1 LAKIHGPSA
10 TRATI
15 LYAAAFGVWL
25 WARTPSGQMG
35 KPPYA
40 AVAMLVLAMVSGP
53 VALMNFL
60 KIVWGSF
67 KTERSVPVFLLELT
81 YSAIIPGLFFTWHI
95 LNIIRY

>member
-10 TRATI
+10 TRATL
-15 LYAAAFGVWL
+15 LYAAGLGVWF

-40 AVAMLVLAMVSGP
+40 AIAMLVVAMLAGP
-53 VALMNFL
+53 VALMNFV

-67 KTERSVPVFLLELT
+67 KTERSVPVFLLELA
-81 YSAIIPGLFFTWHI
+81 YSAILPGLFFAWHI
-95 LNIIRY
+95 LSMLR